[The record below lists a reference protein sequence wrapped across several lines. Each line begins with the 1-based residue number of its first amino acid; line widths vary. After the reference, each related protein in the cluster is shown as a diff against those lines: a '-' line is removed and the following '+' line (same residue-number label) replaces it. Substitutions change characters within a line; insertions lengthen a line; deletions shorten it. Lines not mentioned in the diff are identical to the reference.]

1 MSVNLE
7 LPTAEGLKKLAPHKS
22 RRTILAPM
30 RQIQTMRQENQYDL
44 TVYRR
49 SSRFVPAG
57 QSTQMIIGATPENDL
72 QIISVAESLYQKFQI
87 KRVFYSAFVQVN
99 EDAALPTLPGGP
111 PLLREHRLYQADWLM
126 RFYGF
131 EAGELLSEKRPN
143 FNVFLDPKCDWA
155 IGHLEQFPVEVMR
168 ADYETLLKVPGIGYK
183 SASRIVKARRL
194 GSLDYAALKKMGV
207 VLKRAIYFIT
217 CGGRQMY
224 PTKLQED
231 YILRNIMDGK
241 EMLPAG
247 VKVPSYEQLSL
258 FDDPRF
264 SV

>member
-44 TVYRR
+44 TVYRQ

-131 EAGELLSEKRPN
+131 EAGELLS
-143 FNVFLDPKCDWA
+143 
-155 IGHLEQFPVEVMR
+155 
-168 ADYETLLKVPGIGYK
+168 K
-183 SASRIVKARRL
+183 SVRI
-194 GSLDYAALKKMGV
+194 S
-207 VLKRAIYFIT
+207 
-217 CGGRQMY
+217 MY
-224 PTKLQED
+224 
-231 YILRNIMDGK
+231 
-241 EMLPAG
+241 
-247 VKVPSYEQLSL
+247 S
-258 FDDPRF
+258 
-264 SV
+264 